1 MITEE
6 YTTIIIKAEE
16 GKYLTNRGTKI
27 DIKDRIIAETIAL
40 GKYDSADNYKEIS
53 STKAE
58 EYRQLKE
65 EAIKAEAETEENK
78 SSDQ

>member
-6 YTTIIIKAEE
+6 FTTIIIKAEE
-16 GKYLTNRGTKI
+16 GKYLTQRGTKI
-27 DIKDRIIAETIAL
+27 DIKDRIISEVIAL
-40 GKYDSADNYKEIS
+40 GKYDNADNYKEIS

-65 EAIKAEAETEENK
+65 EAIKAEAEENK